1 MDGPAALGCAQPS
14 GVVRNAGPRELAHLA
29 VRVTGAD
36 GYSALIALGEIA
48 PHFAGRQ
55 IQLAG
60 QENGAPLP
68 NRALRLVVPGD
79 VAGGRWVRDVVR
91 IDVE

>member
-1 MDGPAALGCAQPS
+1 
-14 GVVRNAGPRELAHLA
+14 V
-29 VRVTGAD
+29 
-36 GYSALIALGEIA
+36 ALGEIA

-55 IQLAG
+55 IQLAD

>member
-1 MDGPAALGCAQPS
+1 
-14 GVVRNAGPRELAHLA
+14 LAHLA

-36 GYSALIALGEIA
+36 GYNALVALGEIA

-55 IQLAG
+55 IQLAD